1 MMGRPPFALLAC
13 SLACLLSC
21 SVWTQ
26 PAQNLAR
33 VGFVPRVAGPA
44 GPSAVEFVE
53 ASFRSRHASLSPAEM
68 RAVSEAIVAE
78 SVRNE
83 LSWDLVLAVIHTESG
98 FHNFAVSRVGALGL
112 MQIMPAT
119 GELLAGQLD
128 LEWDGAETLFRP
140 LVNVKMGT
148 SYLAYLYDRF
158 GDWDLA
164 LAAYN
169 WGPGRISWK
178 LRNGRVLPVEYSN
191 KVMARLQSPL
201 TP

>member
-1 MMGRPPFALLAC
+1 MGRPPFALLAC
-13 SLACLLSC
+13 SLAVLLSC
-21 SVWTQ
+21 SIWTG
-26 PAQNLAR
+26 PAQELPR
-33 VGFVPRVAGPA
+33 IGFIPAVAGPA
-44 GPSAVEFVE
+44 GPSAVELVE
-53 ASFRSRHASLSPAEM
+53 AHFRARHARLSPAEV

-78 SVRNE
+78 SLHNE

-98 FHNFAVSRVGALGL
+98 FHNFAVSQVGALGL

-119 GELLAGQLD
+119 GELLATQLD
-128 LEWDGAETLFRP
+128 LPWDGPETLFRP

-158 GDWDLA
+158 GSWDRA

-169 WGPGRISWK
+169 WGPERISWK
-178 LRNGRVLPVEYSN
+178 LRNGRVLPVEYRN

>member
-1 MMGRPPFALLAC
+1 MARPPFALLAC

-21 SVWTQ
+21 SVWTEPVQ
-26 PAQNLAR
+26 ER
-33 VGFVPRVAGPA
+33 PRTSFIPLVSEPT

-53 ASFRSRHASLSPAEM
+53 ARFLSRHASLPPTEL

-78 SVRNE
+78 SLHNE

-98 FHNFAVSRVGALGL
+98 FHNFAVSHVGALGL

-119 GELLAGQLD
+119 GELLASQLD
-128 LEWDGAETLFRP
+128 LDWDGPETLFRP

-148 SYLAYLYDRF
+148 SYLAYLHGRF
-158 GDWDLA
+158 GDWDRA

-169 WGPGRISWK
+169 WGPGRISSK
-178 LRNGRVLPVEYSN
+178 LRNGRVLPVEYAN
-191 KVMARLQSPL
+191 KVMSRLQSPL
-201 TP
+201 AY